1 MADYDILI
9 IGGGPGG
16 YVAAIKAAKAGR
28 KVCICEKKDLGGVCL
43 NEGCI
48 PTKTLLKSV
57 KMLANVKAAGDFGV
71 DTECAASLKLD
82 LGKVLKRKEMVIAT
96 LRNGIG
102 HLLKHPN
109 ITLMRETARLT
120 GRNEAMCGD
129 ERITFDNAIIATGSE
144 AAIPPVSVEDGA
156 VVGTSSDILQL
167 DRIPGEVSV
176 LGGGVVGV
184 ELAYYMAGTGSN
196 VTILEQMDR
205 ILPMLDEE
213 ISSKV
218 AAALKSR
225 NVNIYT
231 GVSVEKI
238 SAGEITYKDQNG
250 ENVSQRTEYTLIAA
264 GRKPVIDEESMKAA
278 GIEYDRKGIKVN
290 DRMETSVQGIYAIG
304 DVNGRMML
312 AHVASAE
319 GEVAVDNICGDDK
332 AVNYSVVPSC
342 VYISPEIACIG
353 MTEIQ
358 AKEKYDDVRIG
369 RFPLMANGKAMLE
382 GEPSG
387 LCKVIINGGDDGIL
401 GFHMYGIHAT
411 DIAAAA
417 SVAMSN
423 GIKASGICETI
434 FAHPTVSECVHETFL
449 NAYGKSIH
457 I

>member
-28 KVCICEKKDLGGVCL
+28 KVCICEKKHLGGVCL

-48 PTKTLLKSV
+48 PTKTLLKSAE
-57 KMLANVKAAGDFGV
+57 MLADVKAAGDFGV
-71 DTECAASLKLD
+71 DVEGMTSLKLD
-82 LGKVLKRKEMVIAT
+82 LGKVLKRKEMVIET
-96 LRNGIG
+96 LRSGIA
-102 HLLKHPN
+102 HLMRHPN
-109 ITLMRETARLT
+109 ITLIREAARLT
-120 GRNEAMCGD
+120 DSNEAQCG
-129 ERITFDNAIIATGSE
+129 EELITFDHAIIATGSDVML
-144 AAIPPVSVEDGA
+144 PPVSIEAGA
-156 VVGTSSDILQL
+156 AVATSSDVLQL
-167 DRIPGEVSV
+167 YHVPDEVSV
-176 LGGGVVGV
+176 IGGGVVGV
-184 ELAYYMAGTGSN
+184 ELAYYMAGTGSR

-213 ISSKV
+213 LSAKV
-218 AAALKSR
+218 TAALKSR
-225 NVNIYT
+225 NISIHT

-238 SAGEITYKDQNG
+238 SADKITYRDKDG
-250 ENVSQRTEYTLIAA
+250 KITSQKTEYTLVAA
-264 GRKPVIDEESMKAA
+264 GRKAVIDEESMKAV
-278 GIEYDRKGIKVN
+278 GIEYDRRGIKVN
-290 DRMETSVQGIYAIG
+290 DRMETSVPGIYAIG

-319 GEVAVDNICGDDK
+319 GEVAVDNICGHDK
-332 AVNYSVVPSC
+332 TMDYSKVPSC
-342 VYISPEIACIG
+342 IYINPEIACIG
-353 MTEIQ
+353 MTEMQ
-358 AKEKYDDVRIG
+358 AREEYADVKIG
-369 RFPLMANGKAMLE
+369 KFPMMANGKALVE

-387 LCKVIINGGDDGIL
+387 LCKVIINGEDDEIL

-411 DIAAAA
+411 DIAAAV

-423 GIKASGICETI
+423 GVKASGICETI